1 MEELIV
7 EGLVEED
14 IRLLKEI
21 VGSYKLSV
29 EDYNKVIRVKEL
41 NDKLEQILNYFND

>member
-29 EDYNKVIRVKEL
+29 EDYNKVIRIKEL
-41 NDKLEQILNYFND
+41 NDKLTQILNYFND